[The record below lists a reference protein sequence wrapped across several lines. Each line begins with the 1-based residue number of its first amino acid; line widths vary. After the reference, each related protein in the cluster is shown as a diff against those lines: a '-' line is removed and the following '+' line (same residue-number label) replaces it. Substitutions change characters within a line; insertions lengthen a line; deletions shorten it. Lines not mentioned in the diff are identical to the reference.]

1 MKKVYVLLAS
11 GFELIEA
18 MIPVD
23 ILRRSGLN
31 VTTVSTSGDLQVE
44 SAQKVKV
51 TADTL
56 FKDVDFG
63 SGDMIV
69 LPGGNPGYINL
80 RENKDVVEV
89 VKQYLDSNKY
99 VGAICGGPTVLGVN
113 NLIGD
118 LNFTC
123 HFSVANE
130 MNSDK
135 YSNDKAVIVDNNVIT
150 SRGAGT
156 AIEFGFELA
165 KKFVSQE
172 VIENVKKG
180 MEIR

>member
-1 MKKVYVLLAS
+1 MKKVFVLLAN

-31 VTTVSTSGDLQVE
+31 VTTVSTCGDIQVE

-56 FKDVDFG
+56 FKDVDFS

-113 NLIGD
+113 NLIGNF
-118 LNFTC
+118 NFTC
-123 HFSVANE
+123 HFSVAGE

-135 YSNDKAVIVDNNVIT
+135 YSNDKEVIVDNNVIT